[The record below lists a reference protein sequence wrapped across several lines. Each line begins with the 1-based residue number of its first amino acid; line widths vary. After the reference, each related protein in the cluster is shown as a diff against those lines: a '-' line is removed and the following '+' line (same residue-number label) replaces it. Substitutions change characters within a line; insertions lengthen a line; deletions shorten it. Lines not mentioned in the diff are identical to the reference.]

1 MPLYESTFIARQD
14 MSQQDV
20 SKLADSLSD
29 IISQG
34 GGKVVKKE
42 YWGLKNFAY
51 RIEKQRKGHYTMLCL
66 DTPADALHEM
76 ERSIRINEDILRV
89 LTIKVD
95 EHEEGPSAQM
105 QQSKGRDDEHE
116 GRPAHAN
123 EDKPAKT
130 SSKDDNE
137 DKSEE

>member
-1 MPLYESTFIARQD
+1 MPLYESTFITRQD

-29 IISQG
+29 IVSQG
-34 GGKVVKKE
+34 GGKVVKQE

-51 RIEKQRKGHYTMLCL
+51 RIDKQRKGHYTMLCL
-66 DTPADALHEM
+66 DTPAEALHEM
-76 ERSIRINEDILRV
+76 ERSIRINEDILRI
-89 LTIKVD
+89 LTIRVD

-105 QQSKGRDDEHE
+105 QQSRGRDDERE
-116 GRPAHAN
+116 SRPVAAN
-123 EDKPAKT
+123 EDKPAKKE
-130 SSKDDNE
+130 SKDDS